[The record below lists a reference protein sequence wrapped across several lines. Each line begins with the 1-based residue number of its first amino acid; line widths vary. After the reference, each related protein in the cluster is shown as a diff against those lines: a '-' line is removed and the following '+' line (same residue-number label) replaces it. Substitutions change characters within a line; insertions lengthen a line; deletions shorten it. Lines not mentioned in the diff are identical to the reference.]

1 MKIWRINYYRMIVA
15 SIILIFHFSTSILFS
30 QQDSHNSEFKKFDSY
45 FSSSYNQIPSKLAIK
60 ICNLDLKNIYPN
72 TEIYTSEKF
81 QINNSKYSAYI
92 IDVYMHPCNEYVVY
106 VFSSIG
112 NISDQL
118 DLLWS
123 CDHELSDPSYT
134 YEEYKIINNS
144 IIELKSIESFVKDS
158 TLIDAN
164 GQLKDIDFFQ
174 ADIKEKVMYTY
185 FKINSE
191 GKISELSNNL
201 KIKEYKILPESSC
214 RLLRKN
220 ELTNYTP
227 KELRLMRNEIFA
239 DHGYIFK
246 SEDLRNF
253 FLEKDWYKPRFDNVN
268 DSLNDIEK
276 INISL
281 IKSLEVE

>member
-1 MKIWRINYYRMIVA
+1 MLVRNFSTNKYGCCILTGNASKSPTNSYARDVVSGKKTTMKIWRINYYRMIVA

-144 IIELKSIESFVKDS
+144 IIELK
-158 TLIDAN
+158 T
-164 GQLKDIDFFQ
+164 Q
-174 ADIKEKVMYTY
+174 Y
-185 FKINSE
+185 
-191 GKISELSNNL
+191 
-201 KIKEYKILPESSC
+201 
-214 RLLRKN
+214 
-220 ELTNYTP
+220 
-227 KELRLMRNEIFA
+227 
-239 DHGYIFK
+239 
-246 SEDLRNF
+246 
-253 FLEKDWYKPRFDNVN
+253 
-268 DSLNDIEK
+268 
-276 INISL
+276 SL
-281 IKSLEVE
+281 IQ